1 MFLAAAQAAEVAGKT
16 GGLFSWENL
25 IRNMFFLSLLILFL
39 ATLIGLIIKAFVF
52 LKPSDPFFGHAHRP
66 YHQGLQ
72 PR

>member
-1 MFLAAAQAAEVAGKT
+1 MNYLSGQFAFMFLAAAQAAEVAGKT

-25 IRNMFFLSLLILFL
+25 IRN
-39 ATLIGLIIKAFVF
+39 
-52 LKPSDPFFGHAHRP
+52 PFFGHAHRP